1 MTIDIA
7 VAGTIIVLALL
18 GLFTGFWGQI
28 LRLLALGSLYFLAPP
43 FAEWRHIENHVRDAL
58 GTQAPE
64 GSVKGMSLIVAAVG
78 LYIVM
83 VILIAII
90 MAVVMHGK
98 KKSPT
103 NRILGFI
110 MGGLKGT
117 VLCYLLLCG
126 LVLFVRAQET
136 YAERLGTLSGDP
148 VSFGR
153 LMNDIETEAQDSALV
168 DLVGEHN
175 ILSALG
181 YDLDDLLS
189 EIVPPVGTPPEG
201 ATPTPVQQPPTPA
214 QPAQTPNFPGP
225 NQVVN
230 PGQTPAVPLSP
241 GVVPT
246 QPSIGPGSPASP
258 SVPAITPTILTPK

>member
-7 VAGTIIVLALL
+7 VVGTIIVLALL

-28 LRLLALGSLYFLAPP
+28 LRLIALGSLYFLAPP

-64 GSVKGMSLIVAAVG
+64 ASVKGMSLIVAAVG

-90 MAVVMHGK
+90 TAVVMHGK

-103 NRILGFI
+103 NRILGFVL
-110 MGGLKGT
+110 GGLKGT
-117 VLCYLLLCG
+117 ALCYLLLCG

-136 YAERLGTLSGDP
+136 YAERLRTLSDDP
-148 VSFGR
+148 VSFGN
-153 LMNDIETEAQDSALV
+153 LMDDIEAEAHDSALV
-168 DLVGEHN
+168 DLVGDHN
-175 ILSALG
+175 ILSELG

-189 EIVPPVGTPPEG
+189 EIAPPVDVSPEE
-201 ATPTPVQQPPTPA
+201 ATPTSPPPSA
-214 QPAQTPNFPGP
+214 VQPAQTPVLPGGNDVTNPAPTPAMPLTPGGVP
-225 NQVVN
+225 NQ
-230 PGQTPAVPLSP
+230 PL
-241 GVVPT
+241 
-246 QPSIGPGSPASP
+246 IGPGSPVGP
-258 SVPAITPTILTPK
+258 SVPTPTVTIPTPK